1 MKKMKIFIV
10 IIFFLFGSFGKQV
23 FAQTNQPPQTLTPA
37 QQQKDFKIFRGA
49 LEEIHA
55 GLNWHISEKDLS
67 RLFDETYNS
76 LAETAATEDYYL
88 KLRRVM
94 ASLRHGHGG
103 VTLRREDGVNYRLA
117 ALAKSRKFLPL
128 AIRILNGRVFVAV
141 NCSSN
146 AEVTTGTEITSIN
159 GESVRKILD
168 RQLPLMF
175 ANGRNTSFKYANL
188 ENYYQFHYLY
198 QLMNPKV
205 ERFRIEAIL
214 PGKRKKQTFLL
225 EGENPQII
233 SERFEK
239 IKGRGI
245 SDYSGRLKYRI
256 LDEKNKIAY
265 LQLGSFYKGLV
276 PDYVDFLDKTFTEIK
291 QAGVRHLIVDVRENE
306 GGGDGYW
313 QMAYTYTTGNRLEG
327 GGGLPFVNGD
337 KFSYLKYVEN
347 PSPDFAAFAND
358 PYALIFKL
366 PDGRFQLKPQ
376 FTEEDT
382 RAFAAPPNAF
392 TGKLYVLHD
401 GMTFSAGTAYVE
413 TVLREFRRQNR
424 FVKFIGT
431 EPGDDFN
438 SGVASGGSSADL
450 RLPNSKISINIPL
463 LAGGAEKPY
472 AGAEKISI
480 PDYKIVPTAEDLA
493 KGADAEL
500 NFTIDLIRKN
510 YLK

>member
-1 MKKMKIFIV
+1 MKTFAV
-10 IIFFLFGSFGKQV
+10 IIFFLIGLFGEKA
-23 FAQTNQPPQTLTPA
+23 FAENNQPPQTLTQA
-37 QQQKDFKIFRGA
+37 QQQEDFKIFRGV

-55 GLNWHISEKDLS
+55 GLNWFISKKALN
-67 RLFDETYNS
+67 RLFEETYES
-76 LAETAATEDYYL
+76 LSGTAATEDYYL

-103 VTLRREDGVNYRLA
+103 VTLWREDGVNYRLA
-117 ALAKSRKFLPL
+117 ALAKSKKFLPL
-128 AIRILNGRVFVAV
+128 AIRILDGRVFVAV

-146 AEVTTGTEITSIN
+146 AEAAAGSEILSIN
-159 GESVRKILD
+159 GEPIKKILD
-168 RQLPLMF
+168 WQLPLMF

-205 ERFRIEAIL
+205 ERFQIAAIP

-225 EGENPQII
+225 EGEQPQII

-239 IKGRGI
+239 IKGKGI
-245 SDYSGRLKYRI
+245 SYYSGRLKYRI

-265 LQLGSFYKGLV
+265 VQLGSFYKGLV

-291 QAGVRHLIVDVRENE
+291 QAGILHLIVDVRQNE

-327 GGGLPFVNGD
+327 TSGLPYVNGD
-337 KFSYLKYVEN
+337 KFSYLEYVEN
-347 PSPDFAAFAND
+347 PSPDFTAFARD
-358 PYALIFKL
+358 PYALISNL
-366 PDGRFQLKPQ
+366 PDGRFRLKPQ
-376 FTEEDT
+376 YTEEDT
-382 RAFAAPPNAF
+382 KAFAAPPNAF
-392 TGKLYVLHD
+392 TGKFYVLHD
-401 GMTFSAGTAYVE
+401 GMTFSAATAYVG
-413 TVLREFRRQNR
+413 TVLREFRKQKR

-438 SGVASGGSSADL
+438 SGVASGGSSAAL
-450 RLPNSKISINIPL
+450 RLSNSKISVNIPL
-463 LAGGAEKPY
+463 LGGGAAKPY
-472 AGAEKISI
+472 AGIEKISI

-500 NFTIDLIRKN
+500 NFTINLIRNN
-510 YLK
+510 Y